1 MAFQLNEADVPQ
13 CFYGGK
19 RAFQAAHAFF
29 ALRSAVIVFAAGMFM
44 LDHGVTDDHCHAGWK
59 GEQFVFQRAAIEKN
73 GLTDASKTRSELIH
87 DADTRADKF
96 VFRALAKLSDFRKCE
111 SLTAGSKQRTRHGN
125 FQRGRRTQSGAER
138 NITVNSQI
146 RARE

>member
-19 RAFQAAHAFF
+19 RGVYDADTFF
-29 ALRSAVIVFAAGMFM
+29 ALGFAAFVFAARMFM
-44 LDHGVTDDHCHAGWK
+44 VDHGVADDLFHPGRK
-59 GEQFVFQRAAIEKN
+59 GEQFVLQRAAIEKN

-96 VFRALAKLSDFRKCE
+96 VFRALAKLSDFRQCE
-111 SLTAGSKQRTRHGN
+111 SLTAGGKQRARHGN
-125 FQRGRRTQSGAER
+125 FQSGRGTQSGAER
-138 NITVNSQI
+138 NITVNS
-146 RARE
+146 